1 MASSYSSDLKL
12 EIMVTGE
19 NSGTWGDITNTNL
32 VLLQQSIAGYEAVSI
47 AGGAGT
53 TTLVMSDGAL
63 SNARNAVIKLTGTI
77 TGNRVVTIPDGIE
90 KTYTIENGT
99 TGAFT
104 VEFKTVSGTGP
115 TWSTTDKGI
124 KILYSDGTNILEGIS
139 SIDTLKV
146 STFTSTGI
154 DDNATST
161 AITIDSSDRVGIGTN
176 FSRSLPSVGI
186 PQLKV
191 EGANT
196 GASTVLVVNT
206 ASDTTPSTFALLK
219 ARGSSVVQNSDE
231 IGRISFNGWDGS
243 EERESTSISTFIDT
257 FPGTADMPGRLV
269 FKTTPNAS
277 ATPLERMRIGSNGD
291 IYFYEDT
298 GTTAKF
304 IWEAITERLGIGA
317 TPSDVLHLY
326 KSSNDTIMR
335 IQWDASHAGK
345 ISFREGGVETGQ
357 IEMHSPTD
365 AVQAGNMLI
374 ATTSSGAAGKAIV
387 FQTDSAERMKI
398 DSSGNVGVRS
408 SGVTTPTYDFNT
420 LGEGLFLRYWDQSG
434 ARHADLVA
442 IGNTPAG
449 ATQDMR
455 FFTNSGG
462 APGTATERMRINSS
476 GNVGIGTSSP
486 AFKLEVN
493 KGSAGD
499 IARFTDGVNANTVIK
514 TSGSVTTFGPD
525 TANALA
531 LQTNNAERMRIDSSG
546 SVRINNTAN
555 ATYTAQLN
563 IYSPSTLNCGIHLR
577 TNTGGAQSQIIFGNS
592 NNDSVGSIGTSGT
605 STSFNTSSDY
615 RIKENVN
622 YNFDATTR
630 LKQLKPARFNFIAD
644 ANTTVDGFLAHEV
657 QDIVP
662 EAITGSKDATETKEK
677 VVVNANGQV
686 IAENIE
692 QADWETGKIADEDGK
707 SQYPTD
713 STWEATKVIPVYQA
727 IDQSKL
733 VPLLV
738 KTIQELEA
746 RITALETTN

>member
-1 MASSYSSDLKL
+1 MASSYSTDLKL

-77 TGNRVVTIPDGIE
+77 TGKQVVTIPDGIE

-99 TGAFT
+99 VGAFT

-161 AITIDSSDRVGIGTN
+161 AITIDSSERVLVGTTTTRN
-176 FSRSLPSVGI
+176 LPSVGI

-206 ASDTTPSTFALLK
+206 ASDATPSAFALLK

-257 FPGTADMPGRLV
+257 FPGAADMPGRLV

-277 ATPLERMRIGSNGD
+277 ATPLERMRIASNGD

-304 IWEAITERLGIGA
+304 IWEAGTERLGIGA

-365 AVQAGNMLI
+365 PVQAGNMLI

-387 FQTDSAERMKI
+387 FQTDSTERMKI

-408 SGVTTPTYDFNT
+408 SGGTTPTYDFNT

-462 APGTATERMRINSS
+462 APGTATERMRISS
-476 GNVGIGTSSP
+476 GGNIGM
-486 AFKLEVN
+486 
-493 KGSAGD
+493 GD
-499 IARFTDGVNANTVIK
+499 QTTPFSTDATLNIDQIGDGFPILCHRDGTGDGVQISFHNDNGQVGRIN
-514 TSGSVTTFGPD
+514 TSGS
-525 TANALA
+525 
-531 LQTNNAERMRIDSSG
+531 
-546 SVRINNTAN
+546 
-555 ATYTAQLN
+555 ATSY
-563 IYSPSTLNCGIHLR
+563 
-577 TNTGGAQSQIIFGNS
+577 
-592 NNDSVGSIGTSGT
+592 V
-605 STSFNTSSDY
+605 TSSDY
-615 RIKENVN
+615 RLKENVS
-622 YNFDATTR
+622 YDFDATTR

-644 ANTTVDGFLAHEV
+644 TDDTTVDGFLAHEV

-662 EAITGSKDATETKEK
+662 EAITGTKDAVQVWKEGDELPEGVSVGDNK
-677 VVVNANGQV
+677 LDENG
-686 IAENIE
+686 N
-692 QADWETGKIADEDGK
+692 T
-707 SQYPTD
+707 
-713 STWEATKVIPVYQA
+713 IPEYQG